1 MTTLVTYGDRLVT
14 AGGRE
19 SWLKRGSVPLGS
31 FGQGAVALS
40 GQGRVVSYQQLYEE
54 QPWVAVAVN
63 KLARQVARLPLYAH
77 RLIEGTRWEG
87 ESEPL
92 ELDHPLARLLARP
105 WPRAGELHLKQ
116 KAMFPALV
124 HGNAALAMFR
134 EAPGG
139 PPASLVPLDYRHL
152 TAHCLGGDGEIDVWE
167 TGQSG
172 RPRMLAREDVLH
184 FAWEGGGGD
193 LGVSPLKQ
201 LGTTLRTEDAAQ
213 RYQSSSFD
221 NGARPSGALVLPQDA
236 RLDADERQE
245 LREEIRGQ
253 HAGVDQAFKVA
264 LLSGGMDWKP
274 FGHTAVEAELIDQRK
289 LNREEVAAV
298 YDVPAPL
305 IGILD
310 HATYS
315 NVAELHR
322 MLYGM
327 VLGPWL
333 SLIEDTIKAQ
343 IIDPYEPWAQ
353 EGLFVAFD
361 LSEVLKGDALKE
373 IQAVREGIQTGV
385 LTVNEGRRRLNMSR
399 HDDPA
404 ADELLIPVNNLAPLG
419 DAGSAEDDAPDG
431 DDAPGDG
438 PPRLPA
444 SDDETVLK
452 HLERAGRVIASR
464 KGAGHPEPFDRE
476 RFVRELGGDL
486 NDRGRAEAVADLVEQ
501 ASAAGGD
508 DAGSSPVNVVFG
520 EGAFQMGPVV
530 MEVPKARTPDVHLQV
545 EPAPLP
551 PRQVTSRLTVLRDED
566 GVITGLESG
575 DD

>member
-1 MTTLVTYGDRLVT
+1 LTTLVTYGDRLVT

-19 SWLKRGSVPLGS
+19 SWLKRSSVPLGS

-54 QPWVAVAVN
+54 QPWVAVSVN

-77 RLIEGTRWEG
+77 RLVEGTRWEG

-92 ELDHPLARLLARP
+92 ELDHPLARLLACP

-116 KAMFPALV
+116 KALFPALV
-124 HGNAALAMFR
+124 HGNAALAVFR
-134 EAPGG
+134 EAAGG
-139 PPASLVPLDYRHL
+139 PPSSLVPLDYRYL

-167 TGQSG
+167 TGQAG
-172 RPRMLAREDVLH
+172 RSRMLAREDVLH
-184 FAWEGGGGD
+184 FAWEGGAGD

-274 FGHTAVEAELIDQRK
+274 FSHTAVEAELIEQRR
-289 LNREEVAAV
+289 LTREEVAAV
-298 YDVPAPL
+298 YDIPPPL

-315 NVAELHR
+315 NVAEMHR

-333 SLIEDTIKAQ
+333 TLIEDTIKAQ
-343 IIDPYEPWAQ
+343 IIDSYEPWAQ

-361 LSEVLKGDALKE
+361 LAEVLKGDALKE
-373 IQAVREGIQTGV
+373 IQAVREAIQTGV
-385 LTVNEGRRRLNMSR
+385 MTVNEGRRRLNMSR
-399 HDDPA
+399 YDDDA
-404 ADELLIPVNNLAPLG
+404 ADELLIPANNLAPLRV
-419 DAGSAEDDAPDG
+419 AGSGVESEPLPAAAADDDA
-431 DDAPGDG
+431 
-438 PPRLPA
+438 
-444 SDDETVLK
+444 TVMK

-464 KGAGHPEPFDRE
+464 KGAGHPEPFDRN
-476 RFVRELGGDL
+476 RFVREL
-486 NDRGRAEAVADLVEQ
+486 AADLGENGEARAQAAADLLEQ
-501 ASAAGGD
+501 SSSASQPG
-508 DAGSSPVNVVFG
+508 PVNVVFG
-520 EGAFQMGPVV
+520 EGAFQLGPVNV
-530 MEVPKARTPDVHLQV
+530 EVPKAQAPDVHLQV
-545 EPAPLP
+545 EPPAPPP
-551 PRQVTSRLTVLRDED
+551 PRRITSHVTVIRDDD
-566 GVITGLESG
+566 GVITGMSTDG
-575 DD
+575 